1 MTSRYAVRRDDLI
14 KRAVGH
20 VAPGSTFSHIAFELR
35 LRVERRRQDRD
46 DGGGRLLALCN
57 GFACRAIRASAG
69 STPLRMFVTGWPPC
83 CGGPGIPSAPTLAI
97 AVTVKAGA
105 AAPAS
110 AVRAVRRVVALMRA
124 PPSRCRRGRS
134 CRAAKGANAELIN
147 LATESGFNVERRVGL
162 KAAMSG
168 RRLGM
173 GTSSCPLEDHEP
185 KRQHDREL
193 SP

>member
-20 VAPGSTFSHIAFELR
+20 VAPGSTFFTHSLRAASSGRTPAAGPRPWGRAAAGTMQRLR
-35 LRVERRRQDRD
+35 LPSHPHQCGLDSVADVCHRLAAALWRPRHPQRANARDRGD
-46 DGGGRLLALCN
+46 
-57 GFACRAIRASAG
+57 
-69 STPLRMFVTGWPPC
+69 
-83 CGGPGIPSAPTLAI
+83 
-97 AVTVKAGA
+97 VKAGA

-162 KAAMSG
+162 KTAMSG

-173 GTSSCPLEDHEP
+173 GTSSRPLEDHEP